1 MKNVLFSLLALVLFV
16 SFSTVSNAQGK
27 AKEYVGKIVS
37 INKII
42 VGQDASV
49 DKAKATTLFEKS
61 QPLGLQVGEGKK
73 AKLYVVFN
81 SDGTYA
87 GKKLAELADGKVAV
101 KGKTK
106 SVQGLQVIIADGI
119 SQGK

>member
-1 MKNVLFSLLALVLFV
+1 MFAILLFV
-16 SFSTVSNAQGK
+16 AFTSTMNAQ
-27 AKEYVGKIVS
+27 AKEFKGKVVS
-37 INKII
+37 INKIV
-42 VGQDASV
+42 VGQDASI

-61 QPLGLQVGEGKK
+61 QPLGLMVGTGKK

-87 GKKLAELADGKVAV
+87 GKKMAELADGEITI

-106 SVQGLQVIIADGI
+106 TMQGLQVIIADGI
-119 SQGK
+119 TQAK